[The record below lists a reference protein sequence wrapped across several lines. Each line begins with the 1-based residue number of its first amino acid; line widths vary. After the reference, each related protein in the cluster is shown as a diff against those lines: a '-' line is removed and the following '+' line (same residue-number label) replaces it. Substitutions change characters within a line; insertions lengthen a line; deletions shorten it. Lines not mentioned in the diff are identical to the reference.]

1 MLMKVFNFI
10 DQQQSARVF
19 NDELLPY
26 CELQWACGK
35 GRLRVSVMEEDEL
48 RHLQQNAYYWGVVLK
63 QIAEQAKSDGK
74 GFLPPAWHWYFK
86 HRLLRPTT
94 KFMSVPGVGVMTET
108 IPPSTKT
115 LSVKKMND
123 YLNEVEAIATTEL
136 GVVFSDNRSWEDFF
150 DGVTI

>member
-1 MLMKVFNFI
+1 MTSNPPTGEPEQQWQQPNF
-10 DQQQSARVF
+10 DAPR
-19 NDELLPY
+19 DEQFVQPVT
-26 CELQWACGK
+26 GH
-35 GRLRVSVMEEDEL
+35 V
-48 RHLQQNAYYWGVVLK
+48 
-63 QIAEQAKSDGK
+63 I
-74 GFLPPAWHWYFK
+74 
-86 HRLLRPTT
+86 
-94 KFMSVPGVGVMTET
+94 VPGVGVMTET